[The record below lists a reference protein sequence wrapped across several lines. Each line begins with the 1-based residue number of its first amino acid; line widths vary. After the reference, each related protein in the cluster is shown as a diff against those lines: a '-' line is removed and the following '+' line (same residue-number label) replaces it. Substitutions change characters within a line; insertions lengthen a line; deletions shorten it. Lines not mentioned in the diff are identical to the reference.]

1 MTGVFSAESSD
12 YAWEVPGYR
21 TLRELGTGASGR
33 VVQAVH
39 QTTSEAV
46 AIKYLSPELRSSPDF
61 VESFRAEARLLASL
75 DSEHIV
81 RLYGYSEAR
90 TGAAIVMELVQGV
103 SLRILL
109 REQGA
114 TTPESALAILKGS
127 LLGLGAAHSAGVVH
141 RDYKPAN
148 VLVTAQGA
156 SKLADFGIAVRSGA
170 ATQAVGTPAYMAPEQ
185 WRAEPVTP
193 SADIYAATA
202 TFFEC
207 LAGEQ
212 PFAGSTLA
220 ELALAHSTAPVPVAQ
235 VPDALRPLITWGM
248 AKAPAD
254 RPADASSFLDE
265 LERTAGAAYGS
276 DWEKRGKGTLA
287 AAVALL
293 PLLIPAPGSVA
304 AGSTELATT
313 VLSPSQRPAA
323 RGTARGS
330 DIKRIP
336 AWAARTAGAAV
347 VVATGVAGVVV
358 AAGENHAPRPLHRA
372 SPSLPAGA
380 LAESPR
386 NTPGSPGHTASP
398 SNSPSP
404 AASASD
410 PAFASDGQT
419 ASRSPEANSD
429 SGSEEPT
436 GPDGKGDTSGTTV
449 GAGKANL
456 QPTASTSPA
465 VTPGSTE
472 RPPPLSPPVTPPQQP
487 SPAAS
492 ASTTSPTPPSRV
504 SFLGLTSLAAT
515 GNGRADAGILVRT
528 HTPASVT
535 VTVTWF
541 DANVNSTASSPGKQD
556 GAAQT
561 FVLNGN
567 TQYTLNLGHTFGPAF
582 CTRRWGVLLSSSPS
596 SEPARPYQHIP
607 SNAC

>member
-1 MTGVFSAESSD
+1 MRGVFSAKSSD

-21 TLRELGTGASGR
+21 FLKQLGTGASGR

-39 QTTSEAV
+39 QTTSAAV

-61 VESFRAEARLLASL
+61 LESFRAEARLLASL
-75 DSEHIV
+75 NSEHVV

-109 REQGA
+109 REHGA

-148 VLVTAQGA
+148 VLVTVQGE

-185 WRAEPVTP
+185 WRADPVTP
-193 SADIYAATA
+193 GADIYAATA

-207 LAGEQ
+207 LAGSQ
-212 PFAGSTLA
+212 PYAGSTLA
-220 ELALAHSTAPVPVAQ
+220 ELALAHCTAPIPVAQ
-235 VPDALRPLITWGM
+235 VPDSLRPLITWGM

-254 RPADASSFLDE
+254 RPADASAFLDE

-276 DWEKRGKGTLA
+276 GWEKRGIGALA

-293 PLLIPAPGSVA
+293 PLLIPATGSVA

-313 VLSPSQRPAA
+313 VLSPSRRPAA
-323 RGTARGS
+323 RGAAHSPG
-330 DIKRIP
+330 IKRIP

-347 VVATGVAGVVV
+347 VVVTGVTSVVV
-358 AAGENHAPRPLHRA
+358 AVSDNHAPRPQHRA
-372 SPSLPAGA
+372 SPSPPAGT
-380 LAESPR
+380 LAESPK
-386 NTPGSPGHTASP
+386 NAPGSPGHSASP
-398 SNSPSP
+398 SSSPSP

-410 PAFASDGQT
+410 TDTAPAGQT
-419 ASRSPEANSD
+419 ASSSPEVNSHPG
-429 SGSEEPT
+429 SGEPT
-436 GPDGKGDTSGTTV
+436 GTDGKDYTSGTA
-449 GAGKANL
+449 GAGITNL

-465 VTPGSTE
+465 VTAGSE
-472 RPPPLSPPVTPPQQP
+472 QSLLSPPVTPPKQP
-487 SPAAS
+487 SPTTS
-492 ASTTSPTPPSRV
+492 ASTTIPNPPVRV

-515 GNGRADAGILVRT
+515 SNGRADAGILVRT
-528 HTPASVT
+528 NTPAPVT
-535 VTVTWF
+535 VAVTWF
-541 DANVNSTASSPGKQD
+541 AANANSTASSPGKQD

-561 FVLNGN
+561 FVLSGN
-567 TQYTLNLGHTFGPAF
+567 TQYTLNLGHTFDPTF
-582 CTRRWGVLLSSSPS
+582 CTRRWGVLLSSSPLP
-596 SEPARPYQHIP
+596 EHERPYRHIP